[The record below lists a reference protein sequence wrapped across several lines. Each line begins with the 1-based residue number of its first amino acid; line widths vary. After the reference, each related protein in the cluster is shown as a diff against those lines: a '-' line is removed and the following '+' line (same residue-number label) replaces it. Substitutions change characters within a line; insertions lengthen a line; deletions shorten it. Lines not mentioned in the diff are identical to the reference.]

1 MRGAK
6 NVTAQVLGGEA
17 QVLNGVNTVEE
28 ALQEL
33 GLEGNYTAT
42 VNGEPVDMDYELED
56 YEFISF
62 SSAVKGG
69 R

>member
-1 MRGAK
+1 MRGAR
-6 NVTAQVLGGEA
+6 NVTAQVLGGEPT
-17 QVLNGVNTVEE
+17 VLEGVETVGD
-28 ALQEL
+28 ALSEL

-42 VNGEPVDMDYELED
+42 VNGDPADMSQELED

-69 R
+69 C

>member
-17 QVLNGVNTVEE
+17 IVLEGVETVGD
-28 ALQEL
+28 ALKEL
-33 GLEGNYTAT
+33 ELEGNYTAT
-42 VNGEPVDMDYELED
+42 VNGEPADMDQELED

-69 R
+69 C

>member
-1 MRGAK
+1 MRGAR

-17 QVLNGVNTVEE
+17 QVLNGVETVGD
-28 ALQEL
+28 ALEEL
-33 GLEGNYTAT
+33 GLDGNYTAT
-42 VNGEPVDMDYELED
+42 VNGEPVDLDYELSD

-69 R
+69 C